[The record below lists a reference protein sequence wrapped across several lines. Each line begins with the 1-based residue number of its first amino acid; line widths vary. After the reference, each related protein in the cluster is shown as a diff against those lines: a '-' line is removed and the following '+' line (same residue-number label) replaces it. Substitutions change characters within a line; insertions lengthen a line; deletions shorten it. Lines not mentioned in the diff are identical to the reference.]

1 MQIFILM
8 THERKYRILLRN
20 QLHWLNRHGV
30 NLRYKAKKLYENR
43 INDTL
48 PRRIKNRSC
57 DLKLLEQKCIEYS
70 KNTEK

>member
-30 NLRYKAKKLYENR
+30 NLRYKVKKLYENR

-48 PRRIKNRSC
+48 PRRIKNRCC